1 MADDNQENSAL
12 TALKQQ
18 IKALKAQFRFGD
30 ARRALEQVPKEL
42 ASETWVIQQ
51 LALCTYKDEELHTE
65 TRLQTALNYLEKAK
79 LRDANTADPET
90 LSLGGAV
97 YKRLW
102 ECKGQLEHVFE
113 SLAFYRA
120 AYERNLT
127 ADGCYGGANACYLLD
142 VLAARAQALEN
153 RSGLPSADALR
164 LRGEAADL
172 RKRIKVTLDAAL
184 KADAKLKKD
193 YWFQVTLGEI
203 HFGLGEY
210 PQAAACLDK
219 AVKAEHD
226 EWMLQTTFRQ
236 WVQLARQKGIPSPAE
251 GQKTEEWHEAWQTLS
266 HLLGADTAEALAC
279 HRGKVGLALSGG
291 GFRAS
296 FFHLGLLARLAEVD
310 ALRSVEVLS
319 SVSGGSILGAQ
330 YYLEVQRLLEDDSKT
345 LCRQDYIDL
354 VAKLQQDFLRGVESN
369 IRMQALG
376 DWKVNGQLVLGNSR
390 LSKRLFKKTYTRSH
404 KLGELYEKNLYSKVE
419 DGRGVQP
426 RHMPDLLVT
435 PKHGR
440 FQSADFKLKF
450 HNWRRRAKVPML
462 LLNTTSL
469 NSGHSWF
476 FTASW
481 MGEPP
486 TALDIDCN
494 ERYRRL
500 YYHQAPSE
508 DLQHFRLGYAAAASS
523 CVPGLFEPLVLD
535 GLFQDRTVKLVD
547 GGVHDNQGVQGLLEE
562 GCTLIFCSD
571 ASGQMADSHQ
581 PAGDPAGV
589 LLRTVSVLQD
599 RIREAEYQDMASR
612 LDSGALQGLFFVHTQ
627 KGLVPQP
634 LDWLPDDI
642 TPSDDSGLTDYRIAK
657 DLQRKIA
664 AIRTDL
670 DSFTEV
676 EAYALMASGYLMT
689 DRQLRDLDAQ
699 HRKDG
704 KAGRWGGFEIEAER
718 GNWEFLKLEK
728 LLGQDKKQ
736 PSAQRDD
743 LVKQLDVAGKLAFK
757 AWHLI
762 PQLKVAAL
770 ALGLVA
776 AYFLI
781 KGLIALWGTSW
792 TINAT
797 VVIVG
802 IASLLGT
809 IVAPALRWLNPKAEA
824 ESFLI
829 KLGIAVAGYV
839 VAKIHLLLFDRWF
852 LQRGRLQRLLGLPA
866 AAATSQEPAAEDRA
880 G

>member
-12 TALKQQ
+12 TALKNQ

-30 ARRALEQVPKEL
+30 ARRALEQVSKEL
-42 ASETWVIQQ
+42 ASDSWVIQQ

-65 TRLQTALNYLEKAK
+65 TRLQTALNYLEKVK
-79 LRDANTADPET
+79 LRDPNTTDPET

-102 ECKGQLEHVFE
+102 ECKGQLEHLFE

-120 AYERNLT
+120 AYERNPT

-142 VLAARAQALEN
+142 VLAARAQALES
-153 RSGLPSADALR
+153 RSGLQSADALR
-164 LRGEAADL
+164 LRGEATDL
-172 RKRIKVTLDAAL
+172 RNKIKTTLEGAL

-193 YWFQVTLGEI
+193 YWFQVTLGEV

-210 PQAAACLDK
+210 KEAAACLDK
-219 AVKAEHD
+219 AVKAGHD

-236 WVQLARQKGIPSPAE
+236 WVQLARQQGILSPAE
-251 GQKTEEWHEAWQTLS
+251 GQETEEWHEAWKTLT

-319 SVSGGSILGAQ
+319 TVSGGSILGAQ

-345 LCRQDYIDL
+345 LSRQDYIDL

-376 DWKVNGQLVLGNSR
+376 DIKVN
-390 LSKRLFKKTYTRSH
+390 LSLLFKKAYSRSQ
-404 KLGELYEKNLYSKVE
+404 KLGELYEQQLYSKVQ
-419 DGRGVQP
+419 DGKGEAP
-426 RHMPDLLVT
+426 RQMPDLLIK
-435 PKHGR
+435 PKHGKFR
-440 FQSADFKLKF
+440 LDEFKLKF
-450 HNWRRRAKVPML
+450 HNWRRRTKVPML

-500 YYHQAPSE
+500 YYREAPTD
-508 DLQHFRLGYAAAASS
+508 DLKHFRLGYAAAASS

-535 GLFQDRTVKLVD
+535 GLFQNRTVKLVD

-571 ASGQMADSHQ
+571 ASGQMADVRKPS
-581 PAGDPAGV
+581 GDPAGV

-599 RIREAEYQDMASR
+599 RIREAEYQDMQSR

-634 LDWLPDDI
+634 LNWLPDDI
-642 TPSDDSGLTDYRIAK
+642 TPSDDSGVTDYWIAK

-689 DRQLRDLDAQ
+689 DRQLRDLDKQ

-704 KAGRWGGFEIEAER
+704 KAGSWGGFDIEADR

-728 LLGQDKKQ
+728 LLGQEKDKA
-736 PSAQRDD
+736 SAQRDD

-762 PQLKVAAL
+762 PQLKIAAI

-776 AYFLI
+776 AYLSI

-797 VVIVG
+797 VLI
-802 IASLLGT
+802 LGLVFLVLT
-809 IVAPALRWLNPKAEA
+809 IVAPALRWLNPKGEA
-824 ESFLI
+824 ESLLI
-829 KLGIAVAGYV
+829 KFGIAVAGYV
-839 VAKIHLLLFDRWF
+839 IAKIHLLLFDRWF
-852 LQRGRLQRLLGLPA
+852 LQRGRVDRLFGLSGWTANTDQP
-866 AAATSQEPAAEDRA
+866 TAEDNA